1 MYTQCTHCGA
11 VFRVKMKELTV
22 AQGKLR
28 CGECDGVFIA
38 TETLTTTLPRKES
51 LAKEEIEED
60 GVIDTDVLTPQY
72 KRSTEKYKLN
82 RLQFFTVIALLS
94 LLVAQFLYT
103 NKNWFTHELKR
114 NPEQVKTISR
124 NIISHPND
132 SGVLLISASIE
143 NKAEHAQP
151 YPYVEVTLLDN
162 KENTIALR
170 RFKPKEYLLHY
181 SEGEIF
187 PSNKE
192 TSLQLKIADP
202 GKKATHFNFRF
213 M

>member
-28 CGECDGVFIA
+28 CGECDGVFNA
-38 TETLTTTLPRKES
+38 TDTLTTTLPRKES
-51 LAKEEIEED
+51 LAEERIGEEEGIVD
-60 GVIDTDVLTPQY
+60 PDVLTPQY
-72 KRSTEKYKLN
+72 KRSTTKYKFSA
-82 RLQFFTVIALLS
+82 LQILTVFALS
-94 LLVAQFLYT
+94 LLLTVQFVYA
-103 NKNWFTHELKR
+103 NKSWFTDELKR
-114 NPEQVKTISR
+114 NPEQVKMISR

-132 SGVLLISASIE
+132 NGVLLISASIE

-162 KENTIALR
+162 EENIIALR
-170 RFKPKEYLLHY
+170 RFKPKEYLLNF
-181 SEGEIF
+181 ENEIF
-187 PSNKE
+187 PANKE
-192 TSLQLKIADP
+192 TSFQLKITDP
-202 GKKATHFNFRF
+202 GKKATRFNFKF

>member
-1 MYTQCTHCGA
+1 MYTKCTHCGA

-28 CGECDGVFIA
+28 CGECDGVFVA

-51 LAKEEIEED
+51 LTKEEIEED
-60 GVIDTDVLTPQY
+60 DIVDPDVLTPQY
-72 KRSTEKYKLN
+72 KRSTAKYKFN
-82 RLQFFTVIALLS
+82 TLQILTVFALLS
-94 LLVAQFLYT
+94 VLIAQFLYA

-114 NPEQVKTISR
+114 NPEQVKMISR

-132 SGVLLISASIE
+132 NGVLLISASIE

-170 RFKPKEYLLHY
+170 RFKPQEYLQHY
-181 SEGEIF
+181 SENEIF
-187 PSNKE
+187 PPNKE

-202 GKKATHFNFRF
+202 GKKATRFNFRF